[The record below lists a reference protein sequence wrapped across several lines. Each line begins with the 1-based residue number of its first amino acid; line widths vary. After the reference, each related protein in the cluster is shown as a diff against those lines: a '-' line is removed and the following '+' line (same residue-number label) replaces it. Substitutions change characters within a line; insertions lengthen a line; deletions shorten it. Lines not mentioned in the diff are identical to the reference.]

1 MASNLN
7 SLLEEAMN
15 ELNDKNWKLE
25 SVACCLSG
33 GGTKLAQSLL
43 LDEFKKL
50 NVGYSV
56 HVANDSLAAIFTAF
70 KNGKNFHR
78 SQSIIRIEFIIA
90 FLHQKSRS
98 KVNNIK
104 NFYSKVI
111 YRIFTPNYSEIINHN
126 NLFLILLFFN
136 IYL

>member
-1 MASNLN
+1 LKYINVNINVLSIVKQGSNGESGFKTVASNLN

-15 ELNDKNWKLE
+15 ELKDKNWKLE

-50 NVGYSV
+50 NVDYSV

-70 KNGKNFHR
+70 KNGKNFHCFH
-78 SQSIIRIEFIIA
+78 S
-90 FLHQKSRS
+90 L
-98 KVNNIK
+98 
-104 NFYSKVI
+104 
-111 YRIFTPNYSEIINHN
+111 
-126 NLFLILLFFN
+126 
-136 IYL
+136 